1 MQLKPVLCF
10 GEIVWDALPAGIFLG
25 GAPLNVAYHL
35 NRLGR
40 PALPVSRVGDDFL
53 GKETL
58 RRLKAKEVSTK
69 LIQTD
74 ANLPTGAVVVELNPA
89 GDARYT
95 ICEPAAWDAI
105 GMTDALSLA
114 GREAAAVVYGSLA
127 LRKEDANPATLAA
140 LLGAAPVRL
149 CDVNLRAPF
158 DDRERVLA
166 WAGKAT
172 HIKLNE
178 EELERLSPVSIAEGL
193 ERALEALAE
202 TTGVGHL
209 ILTRGGEGAHVW
221 KEGRFLSAAVP
232 EVEVADTV
240 GAGDAFTAAY
250 LDAFLKGEAEEAC
263 LERAVK
269 LGAFVAGRNGAQP
282 DYGDGPS
289 DNVSA

>member
-1 MQLKPVLCF
+1 MELKPVLCF

-40 PALPVSRVGDDFL
+40 PALPVSRVGKDFL
-53 GKETL
+53 GEETL
-58 RRLKAKEVSTK
+58 RRLEAKEVSTK
-69 LIQTD
+69 LIQRD
-74 ANLPTGAVVVELNPA
+74 ADLPTGAVVVELDPS

-105 GMTDALSLA
+105 GMTDGLSRMA
-114 GREAAAVVYGSLA
+114 GDAVAVVYGSLA
-127 LRKEDANPATLAA
+127 LRKEDANPATLSA
-140 LLGAAPVRL
+140 LLEAAPVRL
-149 CDVNLRAPF
+149 CDVNLRAPH
-158 DDRERVLA
+158 DDRERVLD

-178 EELERLSPVSIAEGL
+178 EELERLSPVPVAEGL

-209 ILTRGGEGAHVW
+209 ILTRGGDGAHVW
-221 KEGRFLSAAVP
+221 KEGRVLSAAVP

-250 LDAFLKGEAEEAC
+250 LDAFLRGESAEAC
-263 LERAVK
+263 LDRAVK
-269 LGAFVAGRNGAQP
+269 LGAFVAGRSGAQP
-282 DYGDGPS
+282 DYGDGPPEG
-289 DNVSA
+289 VSG

>member
-1 MQLKPVLCF
+1 MKSILCF

-58 RRLKAKEVSTK
+58 RRLEAKKVSTG

-74 ANLPTGAVVVELNPA
+74 PSLPTGAVVVELNPS

-105 GMTDALSLA
+105 GMTDTLSRA
-114 GREAAAVVYGSLA
+114 GGDAVAVVYGSLA
-127 LRKEDANPATLAA
+127 LRKDEANPATLST
-140 LLGAAPVRL
+140 LLETAPVRL

-158 DDRERVLA
+158 DDRDRVLE

-172 HIKLNE
+172 QIKLNE
-178 EELERLSPVSIAEGL
+178 EELDRLSPVPIAEGM

-209 ILTRGGEGAHVW
+209 ILTRGGDGAHVW
-221 KEGRFLSAAVP
+221 NEGHFLSAAVP
-232 EVEVADTV
+232 EVAVEDTV

-250 LDAFLKGEAEEAC
+250 LDAFLKGEGTENC
-263 LERAVK
+263 LQRAVK

-282 DYGDGPS
+282 DYGAGS
-289 DNVSA
+289 SEVAGG